1 MTNVEYKFGCHIE
14 MQKRTE
20 NQHINLSALF
30 SFITHTHTHTHGFSF
45 HPWEKGLNL
54 GAQ

>member
-20 NQHINLSALF
+20 NQHINLGALF
-30 SFITHTHTHTHGFSF
+30 SFINTHTHDFSF
-45 HPWEKGLNL
+45 HPREKGLNL
-54 GAQ
+54 GAQWH

>member
-30 SFITHTHTHTHGFSF
+30 SFITHTHDFSF
-45 HPWEKGLNL
+45 HPGEKGLNL
-54 GAQ
+54 GAQWH

>member
-30 SFITHTHTHTHGFSF
+30 SFITRTHTHDFSF
-45 HPWEKGLNL
+45 HPGEKGLNL

>member
-1 MTNVEYKFGCHIE
+1 MKNVEYKFGCHIE

-30 SFITHTHTHTHGFSF
+30 SFITHMVF
-45 HPWEKGLNL
+45 HFISGRKG
-54 GAQ
+54 